1 MMGTIRQLKP
11 AAFPPPES
19 DARTEA
25 TAATAAATRTSHRNS
40 ASDSSRNYSKIIDV
54 RAEESTLSYTSQQ
67 KQQQDLLHLHHSSNN
82 SNMPMWQA
90 SKTVAASL
98 LSLLALLLLFGCAT
112 TPAMATPVFVDNP
125 NLAQFQ
131 SGRNIRHLPCIVRK
145 SGRSGV
151 CMFAIDC
158 IKQNGTHLGTCIDRF
173 YFGSCCQLKDEAAL
187 FAPEISDNSIDQN
200 TISHFPHESTT
211 LPTSTLFKLTT
222 LDPHHTVQS
231 SSNSISETVKNVT
244 QSYLQ
249 QNSHIHSA
257 SSSTVTNDK
266 GDTTPTV
273 TTTSVKPVKIT
284 ITTQAAPKR
293 QPPHT
298 THKTS
303 QFVVRTTAKPTA
315 APTTIKPP
323 RRKTTVARPI
333 LTTITSPQVDT
344 RIEVTTQPTKF
355 FTFQIVE
362 TTTPSAT
369 EGNIKQ
375 DEVATT
381 HRPVH
386 TTNRHRPRP
395 TTTEVP
401 TQFVT
406 TTLKP
411 SDPVSYATRPRP
423 LITRRPTASKR
434 PSQTKPRPAAS
445 TRPTRRPVGSDA
457 NEAVKPISLNT
468 TTTAAG
474 ASATTHR
481 RPTPSPTTLN
491 KDELPTTVQ
500 ETKVPTPAE
509 AVQQTTHAP
518 RPRPQPTA
526 EIVKVPKPSLAAVAT
541 TSSPA
546 TTTATIT
553 TTTAPVTT
561 RTTTKHPSTT
571 HPSTTHPTTSRT
583 RPITT
588 TTPSTPTTVKPITAK
603 PTTAKPTTAK
613 RTQKPHRTTTTTT
626 TTTPAPISST
636 TPQSATLT
644 TETTKIEP
652 PLIDITTTTPGLITW
667 TNMDNEPTTI
677 NATFDWGPPPTT
689 LTQEISNKTTGAAA
703 TTNDTPFTTSVPAT
717 STMISV
723 STSISE
729 IMSNITSIMPKPERP
744 SSVVNARPPKPTS
757 PTSPTPPK
765 TTESPTTSPTSTPST
780 TKTTTTTTTTTT
792 TPKPKPRPT
801 TTPNTTSTTT
811 IPTTTKS
818 TTTTTTTEAAIELEE
833 TPSTTSAEQ
842 STEGFSTTGTGIFGS
857 TEYSTEDYNGTLSS
871 STSAPVNSLEG
882 MDYRQI
888 CGRRMFPEPRIVGG
902 SNAAFGRWPW
912 QISLR
917 QWRTS
922 TYLHKCGA
930 ALLNENWA
938 ITAAHCVEN
947 VPPSDL
953 LLRMGEY
960 DLAEEEEPY
969 GYQERRVQI
978 VASHPQF
985 DARTF
990 EYDLALLRFY
1000 EPVVFQPNIIPVCV
1014 PNSDIDFVGQTA
1026 FVTGWGR
1033 LYENGPLPS
1042 VLQEVAVP
1050 VINNT
1055 ICESMY
1061 RVAGFIEHIPH
1072 IFICAG
1078 WKKGG
1083 YDSCEGDS
1091 GGPMVLQREDD
1102 KRFQLGGV
1110 ISWGIGCAEANQPGV
1125 YTRISEFRDWIN
1137 QILQF

>member
-1 MMGTIRQLKP
+1 
-11 AAFPPPES
+11 
-19 DARTEA
+19 
-25 TAATAAATRTSHRNS
+25 
-40 ASDSSRNYSKIIDV
+40 
-54 RAEESTLSYTSQQ
+54 
-67 KQQQDLLHLHHSSNN
+67 
-82 SNMPMWQA
+82 
-90 SKTVAASL
+90 
-98 LSLLALLLLFGCAT
+98 
-112 TPAMATPVFVDNP
+112 
-125 NLAQFQ
+125 
-131 SGRNIRHLPCIVRK
+131 
-145 SGRSGV
+145 
-151 CMFAIDC
+151 MFAIDC

-173 YFGSCCQLKDEAAL
+173 YFGSCCQLKDDAAL

-222 LDPHHTVQS
+222 ADPHHTVQS
-231 SSNSISETVKNVT
+231 SSNSISETVRNVT
-244 QSYLQ
+244 QSY
-249 QNSHIHSA
+249 I
-257 SSSTVTNDK
+257 
-266 GDTTPTV
+266 
-273 TTTSVKPVKIT
+273 TTSSPKPVKLS
-284 ITTQAAPKR
+284 TTLAPKR
-293 QPPHT
+293 PPAHT
-298 THKTS
+298 THKNS
-303 QFVVRTTAKPTA
+303 QFVVRTTAKPTV

-323 RRKTTVARPI
+323 RRKTTIARPV
-333 LTTITSPQVDT
+333 LTTTSRPQVDT
-344 RIEVTTQPTKF
+344 REEVTTQPTKF
-355 FTFQIVE
+355 VTFQIVE
-362 TTTPSAT
+362 TTTPTPT
-369 EGNIKQ
+369 EVNFKL
-375 DEVATT
+375 DEVSTTKRPLLTT
-381 HRPVH
+381 HRY
-386 TTNRHRPRP
+386 RPRP

-401 TQFVT
+401 TQFIT
-406 TTLKP
+406 TTIKP
-411 SDPVSYATRPRP
+411 AEPARTTTRPRP
-423 LITRRPTASKR
+423 LITRRPTTSSKK
-434 PSQTKPRPAAS
+434 PAQTRPRP
-445 TRPTRRPVGSDA
+445 TGTVKPTRRPVDNNA
-457 NEAVKPISLNT
+457 NEAVKPTFTNITSAPSGT
-468 TTTAAG
+468 G
-474 ASATTHR
+474 ATVHR
-481 RPTPSPTTLN
+481 RPAPTTVATTTLN
-491 KDELPTTVQ
+491 NDELLTTMQ
-500 ETKVPTPAE
+500 ETKVPTLSETVP
-509 AVQQTTHAP
+509 QTTHAP
-518 RPRPQPTA
+518 RPRPKPTA
-526 EIVKVPKPSLAAVAT
+526 EVVKVPNLTVSAST
-541 TSSPA
+541 TTFAPA
-546 TTTATIT
+546 TTTVT
-553 TTTAPVTT
+553 TTT
-561 RTTTKHPSTT
+561 
-571 HPSTTHPTTSRT
+571 TTSA
-583 RPITT
+583 PIFNR
-588 TTPSTPTTVKPITAK
+588 
-603 PTTAKPTTAK
+603 TTAK
-613 RTQKPHRTTTTTT
+613 RPTTTTGPTRTKPTAASTSTSTTTTTTKPTTPKPHKTTTTTT
-626 TTTPAPISST
+626 TTKAPISST

-644 TETTKIEP
+644 TEAAKIEP
-652 PLIDITTTTPGLITW
+652 PQVEMTTTTPGLITW
-667 TNMDNEPTTI
+667 TNVDNEPTTI
-677 NATFDWGPPPTT
+677 NATIEWGPGPTISE
-689 LTQEISNKTTGAAA
+689 LDISNKTAGTITAGNG
-703 TTNDTPFTTSVPAT
+703 TLFSTVFTTASPAT
-717 STMISV
+717 STLISV

-729 IMSNITSIMPKPERP
+729 ILSNITSIMPKPERP
-744 SSVVNARPPKPTS
+744 SSVVSTRPPKPK
-757 PTSPTPPK
+757 PTK
-765 TTESPTTSPTSTPST
+765 TTESPTPST
-780 TKTTTTTTTTTT
+780 TTTASTSTSTTTTTTTTTAK
-792 TPKPKPRPT
+792 PKPKPTIPST
-801 TTPNTTSTTT
+801 TTTSTSTSTTT
-811 IPTTTKS
+811 RAPS
-818 TTTTTTTEAAIELEE
+818 TTTTTTEPSIELEE
-833 TPSTTSAEQ
+833 SSSTTSAEY
-842 STEGFSTTGTGIFGS
+842 STEGFSTTGGGIFGT
-857 TEYSTEDYNGTLSS
+857 TEYSTEDFNNTLTS
-871 STSAPVNSLEG
+871 STSAPANTLEG

-1014 PNSDIDFVGQTA
+1014 PGSDIDFVGQTA

-1061 RVAGFIEHIPH
+1061 RAAGFIEHIPH

-1091 GGPMVLQREDD
+1091 GGPMVLQREED

>member
-1 MMGTIRQLKP
+1 MMGTIRQIKP
-11 AAFPPPES
+11 ASFPPPAC
-19 DARTEA
+19 DATTHA
-25 TAATAAATRTSHRNS
+25 TAATATRTSNRNS
-40 ASDSSRNYSKIIDV
+40 TSSMSSKYSANNANKMHQ
-54 RAEESTLSYTSQQ
+54 AATATTTEMLKTATNTPSNATQQ
-67 KQQQDLLHLHHSSNN
+67 KQQDNKHLHPNN
-82 SNMPMWQA
+82 YNNNTNAWQTLKA
-90 SKTVAASL
+90 VAASL
-98 LSLLALLLLFGCAT
+98 LPLLAFLLLLSDSAT
-112 TPAMATPVFVDNP
+112 PTQATPVFVDNP
-125 NLAQFQ
+125 SLAQFQ

-173 YFGSCCQLKDEAAL
+173 YFGSCCQLKDDAAL

-222 LDPHHTVQS
+222 LGPHHTVQS
-231 SSNSISETVKNVT
+231 SSNSISETVRNVT

-249 QNSHIHSA
+249 QNSPIHGA
-257 SSSTVTNDK
+257 NGSSSISNSDK
-266 GDTTPTV
+266 GDTTPII
-273 TTTSVKPVKIT
+273 TTNTTKPVKL
-284 ITTQAAPKR
+284 TTTTAPKR
-293 QPPHT
+293 PAVHT

-303 QFVVRTTAKPTA
+303 QFVVRTTAKPTV

-323 RRKTTVARPI
+323 RRKTTVTRPV
-333 LTTITSPQVDT
+333 LTTTATQLDT
-344 RIEVTTQPTKF
+344 RVEVTTQPPKF

-362 TTTPSAT
+362 TTTPSGT
-369 EGNIKQ
+369 ESNIKS
-375 DEVATT
+375 DEVTT
-381 HRPVH
+381 TQRPVH
-386 TTNRHRPRP
+386 TTNRYRPRP

-401 TQFVT
+401 TQYVT

-411 SDPVSYATRPRP
+411 AERFTTRPRP
-423 LITRRPTASKR
+423 LITRRPTTSRK
-434 PSQTKPRPAAS
+434 PPQTKPRPTSSAK
-445 TRPTRRPVGSDA
+445 PTRRPVDA
-457 NEAVKPISLNT
+457 DTNEAVKPILLNVT
-468 TTTAAG
+468 TTG
-474 ASATTHR
+474 SRPVATTHR
-481 RPTPSPTTLN
+481 RPTPTPATTISN
-491 KDELPTTVQ
+491 DELPTTVQ
-500 ETKVPTPAE
+500 ETKVPKPAE
-509 AVQQTTHAP
+509 SVPQTTHAP

-526 EIVKVPKPSLAAVAT
+526 EIVKVPFVSAGPTTASPAPT
-541 TSSPA
+541 TS
-546 TTTATIT
+546 TTTA
-553 TTTAPVTT
+553 APTTT
-561 RTTTKHPSTT
+561 RTTTKRPSSTTTHTKPTAPSTT
-571 HPSTTHPTTSRT
+571 
-583 RPITT
+583 TT
-588 TTPSTPTTVKPITAK
+588 TTARTTTTTQK
-603 PTTAKPTTAK
+603 PTTP
-613 RTQKPHRTTTTTT
+613 KPHRTTTTTT
-626 TTTPAPISST
+626 STTTTRAPISST
-636 TPQSATLT
+636 TPQPPVLT
-644 TETTKIEP
+644 TDSPKVEVPMLE
-652 PLIDITTTTPGLITW
+652 LTTTTPGLITW
-667 TNMDNEPTTI
+667 TNIDNEPTTI
-677 NATFDWGPPPTT
+677 NATFEWGPPPTA
-689 LTQEISNKTTGAAA
+689 LTQDASNKTAESPI
-703 TTNDTPFTTSVPAT
+703 TTNATAFTTSSPPIT

-744 SSVVNARPPKPTS
+744 SSVMSTRPPKPK
-757 PTSPTPPK
+757 PTK
-765 TTESPTTSPTSTPST
+765 TTESPAPSTISTPSST
-780 TKTTTTTTTTTT
+780 STTTTTTTT
-792 TPKPKPRPT
+792 TPKPKPKPT
-801 TTPNTTSTTT
+801 IPSTTTTSTTT
-811 IPTTTKS
+811 T
-818 TTTTTTTEAAIELEE
+818 TTTTTTTEAPIELVEE
-833 TPSTTSAEQ
+833 TSSSTTSAEQ
-842 STEGFSTTGTGIFGS
+842 STEGFSTTGSGIFG
-857 TEYSTEDYNGTLSS
+857 TTDYSTEDFNGTLSS

>member
-1 MMGTIRQLKP
+1 MMGTIRQIKP
-11 AAFPPPES
+11 AAFPPP
-19 DARTEA
+19 ACHT
-25 TAATAAATRTSHRNS
+25 TAHATAAASTSSTTNRNS
-40 ASDSSRNYSKIIDV
+40 TSSMSSKYSTNNANKIAAATTTTCNTKTTREKMKAAANPSSDATQS
-54 RAEESTLSYTSQQ
+54 
-67 KQQQDLLHLHHSSNN
+67 KQQAQHLHPNKSKNN
-82 SNMPMWQA
+82 NNTTLWQTLKA
-90 SKTVAASL
+90 VAATL
-98 LSLLALLLLFGCAT
+98 LPLLPLLAFLLLLSDSA
-112 TPAMATPVFVDNP
+112 TPAQATPVFVDNP
-125 NLAQFQ
+125 SLAQFQ

-173 YFGSCCQLKDEAAL
+173 YFGSCCQLKDDSAL

-222 LDPHHTVQS
+222 TGPHHTVQS
-231 SSNSISETVKNVT
+231 SSNSISETVRNVT

-249 QNSHIHSA
+249 QNSHLHGTNG
-257 SSSTVTNDK
+257 SSSSDK
-266 GDTTPTV
+266 GDTTPII
-273 TTTSVKPVKIT
+273 TTNSPKPVKL
-284 ITTQAAPKR
+284 TTTAAPKR
-293 QPPHT
+293 PQVQT
-298 THKTS
+298 TQKTS
-303 QFVVRTTAKPTA
+303 QFVVRTTAKPTV

-323 RRKTTVARPI
+323 RRKTTVTRPV
-333 LTTITSPQVDT
+333 LTTTSSTQLAT
-344 RIEVTTQPTKF
+344 RVEVTTQPPKF

-362 TTTPSAT
+362 TTTPSAA
-369 EGNIKQ
+369 EGNIKL
-375 DEVATT
+375 DDVPTT
-381 HRPVH
+381 QRPVH
-386 TTNRHRPRP
+386 TTNRYRPRP

-411 SDPVSYATRPRP
+411 SDPVRFTTRPRP
-423 LITRRPTASKR
+423 LINRRPTTSRK
-434 PSQTKPRPAAS
+434 PPQTKPRPSSSAK
-445 TRPTRRPVGSDA
+445 PTRRPVDTDA
-457 NEAVKPISLNT
+457 NEAVKPILLNVT
-468 TTTAAG
+468 TTGSG
-474 ASATTHR
+474 AVATTHR
-481 RPTPSPTTLN
+481 RPTPTPATTIN
-491 KDELPTTVQ
+491 NDELLTTVQ
-500 ETKVPTPAE
+500 ETKVPQPAE
-509 AVQQTTHAP
+509 SVAQTTHAP

-526 EIVKVPKPSLAAVAT
+526 EIVKVPKPSAGAE
-541 TSSPA
+541 P
-546 TTTATIT
+546 TTATPTSTTST
-553 TTTAPVTT
+553 TTTAAPTTTRATTKRPSSTTT
-561 RTTTKHPSTT
+561 RTKP
-571 HPSTTHPTTSRT
+571 
-583 RPITT
+583 
-588 TTPSTPTTVKPITAK
+588 TTPSTTTTTTARTTTTQKATTLK
-603 PTTAKPTTAK
+603 PTTS
-613 RTQKPHRTTTTTT
+613 KPHRTTTTATT
-626 TTTPAPISST
+626 TTTTTTKAPISST
-636 TPQSATLT
+636 TPKSPTLT
-644 TETTKIEP
+644 TESPKVEP
-652 PLIDITTTTPGLITW
+652 PMVELTTTTPGLITW
-667 TNMDNEPTTI
+667 TNVDNEPTTI
-677 NATFDWGPPPTT
+677 NATFEWGPPPTA
-689 LTQEISNKTTGAAA
+689 LTPDISNKTADAPV
-703 TTNDTPFTTSVPAT
+703 TTNATVFTTSSPPIT

-744 SSVVNARPPKPTS
+744 SSVMSTRPPKPK
-757 PTSPTPPK
+757 PTK
-765 TTESPTTSPTSTPST
+765 TTERPAPGTTTTPSSTSTSTTTTTTTTAKPKPKPTIPST
-780 TKTTTTTTTTTT
+780 TSTSTTTTTTTTTES
-792 TPKPKPRPT
+792 P
-801 TTPNTTSTTT
+801 
-811 IPTTTKS
+811 
-818 TTTTTTTEAAIELEE
+818 IELVEE
-833 TPSTTSAEQ
+833 TASSTTSAEQ
-842 STEGFSTTGTGIFGS
+842 STEGFSTTGSGIFG
-857 TEYSTEDYNGTLSS
+857 TTDYSTEDFNGTLSS